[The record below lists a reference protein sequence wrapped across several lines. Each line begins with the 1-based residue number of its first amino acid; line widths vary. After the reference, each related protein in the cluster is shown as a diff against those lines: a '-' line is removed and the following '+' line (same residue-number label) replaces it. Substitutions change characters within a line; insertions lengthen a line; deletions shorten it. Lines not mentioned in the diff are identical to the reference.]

1 MDSGT
6 VLSILMLAAITMLL
20 GAVYLWRQRGTSKQ
34 VWLMLVLAIVLL
46 ANVAIWVVP
55 SQNGTAPAQQELK

>member
-1 MDSGT
+1 MASGT
-6 VLSILMLAAITMLL
+6 VLSILMLATIAMVL

-34 VWLMLVLAIVLL
+34 IWLMLVLAVVLA

-55 SQNGTAPAQQELK
+55 SRDGTAPVQQELK

>member
-6 VLSILMLAAITMLL
+6 VLSILMLAAIAMVA
-20 GAVYLWRQRGTSKQ
+20 GAVILWRRRGATKQ
-34 VWLMLVLAIVLL
+34 VWLMLVLAVVLA

-55 SQNGTAPAQQELK
+55 SVNGTAPIRQELK

>member
-6 VLSILMLAAITMLL
+6 VLSILMLTAIVMLL

-46 ANVAIWVVP
+46 ANVVIWVVP
-55 SQNGTAPAQQELK
+55 SVNGTAPAQQELK

>member
-6 VLSILMLAAITMLL
+6 VLSILMLTAIVMLL
-20 GAVYLWRQRGTSKQ
+20 GAVYLWRKRGTSKQ

-55 SQNGTAPAQQELK
+55 SVNGTAPAQQELK

>member
-6 VLSILMLAAITMLL
+6 VLSILMLTAIVMLL

-34 VWLMLVLAIVLL
+34 VWLMLVLAIVVL

-55 SQNGTAPAQQELK
+55 SVNGTAPAQQELK

>member
-6 VLSILMLAAITMLL
+6 VLSILMLTAITMPL

-34 VWLMLVLAIVLL
+34 VWLMLALAIVLI

-55 SQNGTAPAQQELK
+55 SVNGTAPVQQELK

>member
-1 MDSGT
+1 MASGT
-6 VLSILMLAAITMLL
+6 VLSILMLAAIAMVL

-34 VWLMLVLAIVLL
+34 VWLMLVLAVVLA

-55 SQNGTAPAQQELK
+55 SVNGTAPVRQELK

>member
-6 VLSILMLAAITMLL
+6 VLSILMLAAIAMVA
-20 GAVYLWRQRGTSKQ
+20 GAVILWRRRGATKQ
-34 VWLMLVLAIVLL
+34 VWLMLVLAVVLA

-55 SQNGTAPAQQELK
+55 SEDGTAPIRQELK

>member
-6 VLSILMLAAITMLL
+6 VLSILMLAAIAMVV
-20 GAVYLWRQRGTSKQ
+20 GAVILWRRRGATKQ
-34 VWLMLVLAIVLL
+34 VWLMLALAIVLI

-55 SQNGTAPAQQELK
+55 SEGGTAPVQQELK

>member
-6 VLSILMLAAITMLL
+6 VLSILMLTAIVMLL

-46 ANVAIWVVP
+46 ANVAIWAVP
-55 SQNGTAPAQQELK
+55 SVNGTAPVQQELK

>member
-6 VLSILMLAAITMLL
+6 VLSILMLTAIAMLL

-55 SQNGTAPAQQELK
+55 SGNGTAPAQQELK

>member
-6 VLSILMLAAITMLL
+6 VLSILMLTAIVMLL

-55 SQNGTAPAQQELK
+55 SVNGTAPAQQELK

>member
-1 MDSGT
+1 MASGT
-6 VLSILMLAAITMLL
+6 VLSILMLAAIAMVL

-34 VWLMLVLAIVLL
+34 VWLMLVLAVVLA

-55 SQNGTAPAQQELK
+55 SVTGTAPVRQELR

>member
-1 MDSGT
+1 MASGT
-6 VLSILMLAAITMLL
+6 VLSILMLAAIAMVL

-34 VWLMLVLAIVLL
+34 VWLMLVPAIVLI

-55 SQNGTAPAQQELK
+55 SVNGTAPVRQELK

>member
-1 MDSGT
+1 MDRAT
-6 VLSILMLAAITMLL
+6 VLSILMLTGIALLL

-34 VWLMLVLAIVLL
+34 VWLMLVLAIVVL

-55 SQNGTAPAQQELK
+55 SVNGTAPAQQELK

>member
-1 MDSGT
+1 MASGT
-6 VLSILMLAAITMLL
+6 VLSILMLAAIAMVL

-34 VWLMLVLAIVLL
+34 VWLMLVLAVVLA

-55 SQNGTAPAQQELK
+55 SVNGTAPVRQELR

>member
-6 VLSILMLAAITMLL
+6 VLSILMLTAIVMLL

-55 SQNGTAPAQQELK
+55 SVNGTAPVQQELK

>member
-6 VLSILMLAAITMLL
+6 VLSILMLASIAMLGGAI
-20 GAVYLWRQRGTSKQ
+20 YLWRSRGISKQ
-34 VWLMLVLAIVLL
+34 VWLMLVLALVLI

-55 SQNGTAPAQQELK
+55 SQNGTAPVQQELK